1 MAGKPGSFS
10 IEEILSKNPR
20 AEYTDGSFRD
30 CRTSSTGTE
39 FKSAIH
45 AVKATERANSDEN
58 NTEGKRNFSLRQQT
72 PFVTLGHRNLLFTH
86 FNIITR

>member
-20 AEYTDGSFRD
+20 AEYADGSFRD

-39 FKSAIH
+39 FKSTIH
-45 AVKATERANSDEN
+45 AVKATERANSDGN
-58 NTEGKRNFSLRQQT
+58 NEEGKRNFSLRQQT
-72 PFVTLGHRNLLFTH
+72 L
-86 FNIITR
+86 